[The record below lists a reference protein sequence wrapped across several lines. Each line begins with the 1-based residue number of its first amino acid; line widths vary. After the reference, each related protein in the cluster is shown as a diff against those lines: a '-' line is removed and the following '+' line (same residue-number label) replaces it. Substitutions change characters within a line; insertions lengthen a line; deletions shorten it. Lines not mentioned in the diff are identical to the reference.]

1 MLASHEALRS
11 EDLTHYVFVTGGVVS
26 GLGKGVTTASLG
38 AILKARGL
46 KVDVVKMD
54 PYINVDPGTMSP
66 NQHGEVFVTADG
78 AETDLDL
85 GHYERFIQNKM
96 HRANNFTTGSV
107 YDSVIKRERAGDYE
121 GLTVQVIP
129 HITDEIK
136 RRIRAVAQDNDVVI
150 VETGGTVGD
159 IESQP
164 FLEAIR
170 QMRLEEGV
178 RNTLF
183 MHLTLVPQL
192 SDGEDKTK
200 PTQHSVKELRSIG
213 LQPDILI
220 CRCKEKELDA
230 SPRSKIAL
238 FTNVPE
244 EAVISLA
251 NVESIYQVPLVL
263 HQQKLDD
270 IVLQHFE
277 IESVEADLSRWE
289 EVERKRCGANDST
302 RIALVGKYVDFTDA
316 YMSLI
321 EALIHAG
328 IHEGVKIEIETVDS
342 ESVEEHGIDVLKNVH
357 GVLIPGGFGPRGF
370 EGKIKAAG
378 FARQHKVPYLGICYG
393 LHAAVVE
400 FARTEIGWTDAN
412 STELIRETNH
422 PVIALVS
429 EWQDESGEIKQYQP
443 GDDLGGTMRLGEQ
456 ECMLSSDSRVISI
469 YRCGSIRERH
479 RHRYEVNEV
488 YIEAFEKAGMRFSG
502 RSKNEHLVEM
512 LELTNG
518 QWFVACQFHPEFTST
533 PTDGHPLFSDFVRAS
548 TAYATA
554 NS

>member
-1 MLASHEALRS
+1 
-11 EDLTHYVFVTGGVVS
+11 
-26 GLGKGVTTASLG
+26 
-38 AILKARGL
+38 
-46 KVDVVKMD
+46 MD

-85 GHYERFIQNKM
+85 GHYERFIQNPM
-96 HRANNFTTGSV
+96 RRANNFTTGSV
-107 YDSVIKRERAGDYE
+107 YESVIKRERAGDYD

-136 RRIRAVAQDNDVVI
+136 ARIRAVAQDNDVVI

-170 QMRLEEGV
+170 QMRLEDGAA
-178 RNTLF
+178 NTLF
-183 MHLTLVPQL
+183 LHLTLVPQL

-213 LQPDILI
+213 LQPDILV
-220 CRCKEKELDA
+220 CRCREKELEKSARD
-230 SPRSKIAL
+230 KIAL
-238 FTNVPE
+238 FTNVQT

-263 HQQKLDD
+263 QQQGLDD
-270 IVLQHFE
+270 IVLRHFGLE
-277 IESVEADLSRWE
+277 CGTANLRPWE
-289 EVERKRCGANDST
+289 EVEQKRSCASATT
-302 RIALVGKYVDFTDA
+302 RIALVGKYVDSTDA
-316 YMSLI
+316 YMSLM
-321 EALIHAG
+321 EALTHAG
-328 IHEGVKIEIETVDS
+328 IQTGVRVEIDSVDS
-342 ESVEEHGIDVLKNVH
+342 EALEADGLDLLNEVH

-370 EGKIKAAG
+370 EGKIRAAG
-378 FARQHKVPYLGICYG
+378 YARQQGIPYLGICYG

-400 FARTEIGWTDAN
+400 FARNEIGWQDAN
-412 STELIRETNH
+412 STELQRDTTH

-429 EWQDESGEIKQYQP
+429 EWREDSGETRQYQY

-456 ECMLSSDSRVISI
+456 ECMLLSDSRVSSI
-469 YRCGSIRERH
+469 YDRDSIRERH
-479 RHRYEVNEV
+479 RHRYEVNEAFV
-488 YIEAFEKAGMRFSG
+488 DEFEKAGMRFTG
-502 RSKNEHLVEM
+502 RSKNERLVEM

-533 PTDGHPLFSDFVRAS
+533 PTDGHPLFSHFIEAS
-548 TAYATA
+548 HAYAHNA
-554 NS
+554 

>member
-1 MLASHEALRS
+1 MLASHETSRS
-11 EDLTHYVFVTGGVVS
+11 ADLTHYVFVTGGVVS

-66 NQHGEVFVTADG
+66 NQHGEVYVTADG

-96 HRANNFTTGSV
+96 GRANNFTTGSV
-107 YDSVIKRERAGDYE
+107 YESVIKRERAGDYE

-136 RRIRAVAQDNDVVI
+136 RRIRAVAQANDVVI

-170 QMRLEEGV
+170 LMRLEEGI

-220 CRCKEKELDA
+220 CRCKEKELGA
-230 SPRSKIAL
+230 SPRNKIAL
-238 FTNVPE
+238 FTNVRE
-244 EAVISLA
+244 EAVISLTNA
-251 NVESIYQVPLVL
+251 DSIYQVPLML
-263 HQQKLDD
+263 HHQRLDD
-270 IVLQHFE
+270 IVLDHFGMD
-277 IESVEADLSRWE
+277 SDEADLAHWE
-289 EVERKRCGANDST
+289 EVETKRSGANNST

-328 IHEGVKIEIETVDS
+328 IHTGVKIEIESVDS
-342 ESVEEHGIDVLKNVH
+342 ESVERNGVGALEHVH

-378 FARQHKVPYLGICYG
+378 FARKRQVPYLGICYG
-393 LHAAVVE
+393 LHAAVIE
-400 FARTEIGWTDAN
+400 FARNELGWADAN
-412 STELIRETNH
+412 STELSRDTEH
-422 PVIALVS
+422 PVIALVN
-429 EWQDESGEIKQYQP
+429 EWRDATGAIKQYQP

-456 ECMLSSDSRVISI
+456 ECTLAFDSLISSI
-469 YRCGSIRERH
+469 YRCRAIRERH
-479 RHRYEVNEV
+479 RHRYEVNEAFV
-488 YIEAFEKAGMRFSG
+488 QAFEEAGMRFSG
-502 RSKNEHLVEM
+502 RSKNEQLVET
-512 LELTNG
+512 LELANE

-533 PTDGHPLFSDFVRAS
+533 PTCGHPLFSDFVRAS
-548 TAYATA
+548 TAYAA
-554 NS
+554 ESS

>member
-1 MLASHEALRS
+1 M
-11 EDLTHYVFVTGGVVS
+11 FVTGGVVS

-38 AILKARGL
+38 ALLKARGL

-85 GHYERFIQNKM
+85 GHYERFIQNPM
-96 HRANNFTTGSV
+96 GRANNFTTGSV
-107 YDSVIKRERAGDYE
+107 YDTVLKRERAGDYD
-121 GLTVQVIP
+121 GVTVQVIP

-136 RRIRAVAQDNDVVI
+136 ARIRAVSKDNDVVI

-170 QMRLEEGV
+170 QMRLEEGT

-183 MHLTLVPQL
+183 IHLTLVPQL

-220 CRCKEKELDA
+220 CRCKGQELDA
-230 SPRSKIAL
+230 GPRKKIAL

-244 EAVISLA
+244 DAVISLA

-263 HQQKLDD
+263 NQQRMDE
-270 IVLQHFE
+270 IVLRHFG
-277 IESVEADLSRWE
+277 IDCAQADLTHWE
-289 EVERKRCGANDST
+289 TVEEKRQLAHEST

-328 IHEGVKIEIETVDS
+328 IHTGVRVDIQTVDS
-342 ESVEEHGIDVLKNVH
+342 ETLEESGVAALENVH

-378 FARQHKVPYLGICYG
+378 FARVHKVPYLGICYG

-400 FARTEIGWTDAN
+400 FARNQVGLQAAN
-412 STELIRETNH
+412 STELTPHTEH

-429 EWQDESGEIKQYQP
+429 EWQDESGELKSYEQ

-456 ECMLSSDSRVISI
+456 ECTLLENSRVSSI
-469 YRCGSIRERH
+469 YNQDSIRERH
-479 RHRYEVNEV
+479 RHRYEVNET
-488 YIEAFEKAGMRFSG
+488 YIERLEEAGMCFSG
-502 RSKNEHLVEM
+502 RSKNERLVET
-512 LELTNG
+512 LELANG

-533 PTDGHPLFSDFVRAS
+533 PTAGHPLFSDFVRAS
-548 TAYATA
+548 HAFATA
-554 NS
+554 SA

>member
-1 MLASHEALRS
+1 M
-11 EDLTHYVFVTGGVVS
+11 FVTGGVVS
-26 GLGKGVTTASLG
+26 GLGKGVATASLG
-38 AILKARGL
+38 TILKARGL
-46 KVDVVKMD
+46 KVDAVKMD

-85 GHYERFIQNKM
+85 GHYERFIQNPM
-96 HRANNFTTGSV
+96 GRANNFTTGSI
-107 YDSVIKRERAGDYE
+107 YDAVIKRERAGAYG

-136 RRIRAVAQDNDVVI
+136 ARIRDVAKDNDVII

-170 QMRLEEGV
+170 QMRLEEGFQ
-178 RNTLF
+178 NTLF
-183 MHLTLVPQL
+183 IHLTLVPQL

-220 CRCKEKELDA
+220 CRCKEQQLGVG
-230 SPRSKIAL
+230 PRNKIAL
-238 FTNVPE
+238 FSNVST
-244 EAVISLA
+244 EAVIPLA

-263 HQQKLDD
+263 NQQGLDD
-270 IVLQHFE
+270 IVLKHFG
-277 IESVEADLSRWE
+277 IESKLADLEAWK
-289 EVERKRCGANDST
+289 EVERKRICASGVT
-302 RIALVGKYVDFTDA
+302 RIAVVGKYVDSTDA

-328 IHEGVKIEIETVDS
+328 IQTGVKVEVETVDS
-342 ESVEEHGIDVLKNVH
+342 EAVEQNGVGVLEQAH
-357 GVLIPGGFGPRGF
+357 GVLIPGGFGARGF
-370 EGKIKAAG
+370 EGKIRAAG
-378 FARQHKVPYLGICYG
+378 FARQRKVPYLGICYG

-400 FARTEIGWTDAN
+400 FARSEMGWEDAN
-412 STELIRETNH
+412 STELKRDTPY
-422 PVIALVS
+422 PVIALVE
-429 EWQDESGEIKQYQP
+429 EWQDESGRLKKFQP

-456 ECMLSSDSRVISI
+456 ECMLLSTSRVSSI
-469 YRCGSIRERH
+469 YRRSSIRERH
-479 RHRYEVNEV
+479 RHRYEVNEA
-488 YIEAFEKAGMRFSG
+488 YIDALEHAGMHFTG
-502 RSKNEHLVEM
+502 RSKREQLVET
-512 LELTNG
+512 LELKNG

-533 PTDGHPLFSDFVRAS
+533 PTHGHPLFSDFVRAS
-548 TAYATA
+548 HEYAALTA
-554 NS
+554 